1 MAETTPPAPTAAPAA
16 LTPPSAPATFTP
28 APAPQPPKEQR
39 FPWQY
44 KDEPWLT
51 RDEKGNWVG
60 QGSYLPENVPGSPEY
75 EVTKT
80 DRLREENAWLFDRA
94 KNVGFYNEDAS
105 QAIFGLPASALAS
118 DSAGRQRQIEDAA
131 WGVLKV
137 KRPEADWNSRQIIN
151 KLVPYATT
159 IRDAD
164 ILKGIKFPSAYG
176 MEDSQLE
183 AFVMDPN
190 FNISP
195 DVAAEILKELSSP
208 GYAEQKRAIG
218 TSLVSNIRKSLALI
232 DPQMAIGKTVSE
244 QGPDYLNGLNPQ
256 ERREAFEAMARYR
269 GSQKTNILGD
279 GFAAGSVFIQ
289 DGFEALAGFVD
300 GVNPFTN
307 PDEYLSEKYR
317 ADPKLRAKAEQVMV
331 RATSALNKP
340 ISRLREVQRL
350 GNPEAFMTT
359 LDHYTDANE
368 PSNQE
373 FLSSVAELQAL
384 REDGAFAPGMK
395 GEKLASFGSGV
406 LQSVVNFK
414 HFVSDST
421 DPNAY
426 LFLRKAKAVSEGN
439 IVPWFSAIPAAFTD
453 NYWDS
458 RTPHFSRDR
467 DYEIDKAIQV
477 WSENFRNVTG
487 AKDNIMSRAY
497 ASLGMDDLARFAKT
511 AYGDERLAEQSS
523 MIYDPLT
530 LVAGGVGLIGKA
542 AGITGK
548 VTMAAELSARGRTLT
563 AEGMRII
570 KRLDANKALS
580 AIDKADFANII
591 DDVSKATGRTLTE
604 SEAMLIALSGSGADM
619 LSDAGLASASNI
631 KKIIGKSALPEALIA
646 EVAEYS
652 AKTLRFSNEVKKA
665 MPGTTGPKRL
675 LTGYLAAGT
684 GAIIETIPGKGLRKV
699 GEFMA
704 QGGSERA
711 LGRSFI
717 NRLLSLQPRQ
727 VVTGAALVGGGT
739 WAGINIASGDEWYSG
754 AGLAFFGTAAALKPQ
769 YLIAAGGKI
778 ENWAKV
784 ERRIARAAISGE
796 RVSGSPIQAALNAA
810 RTELGKTTDTLARAG
825 IESEMKTLN
834 WMVESGYEKA
844 LQTGFHVTVDN
855 LVHGG
860 TIGLTM
866 AWANDQAAAGSGFGI
881 GAAAST
887 AMAGLNR
894 VTQTANR
901 FLSTGATRSKEVIA
915 NVSGILNDVTPEQ
928 AARVR
933 SWLNGSKDVVEFIER
948 ADSFRRAYDATGG
961 KVVASTPAEI
971 EVVKRGVNLDASQL
985 EQIRRD
991 ASREHPK
998 DATAAALYAEE
1009 RIAALDENRRNQA
1022 TADELNGKLI
1032 EVNRR
1037 ADSTLGLI
1045 DTLKGK
1051 IAAEEALLAKAG
1063 KQSSVALERLRNDL
1077 NNEEVKLKVYL
1088 AEHAQLDAQAV
1099 EANRKVTAPVAF
1111 RPGETRVNSSGSE
1124 VTMVREGM
1132 YIETGAQRGTIH
1144 FDISRAD
1151 AFTMNHESW
1160 EALLNDN
1167 AVRSVVPQLTKVLW
1181 NSPSEG
1187 GRISAQARTA
1197 FFDAYASSLNMEQGK
1212 LYREQLKV
1220 AQKEYEA
1227 NGTSPGLERYT
1238 REAMAW
1244 WMATIDGT
1252 RPVGYGGIGP
1262 SGKLVNVRGE
1272 GLFDSLRRITVG
1284 ERSLYDVLNTD
1295 NLRREFSSMFDPQL
1309 GLFPRQYSASMA
1321 QSLRESGMRF
1331 IKQSDGTVRGFWL
1344 NNRGEIVRDPVVNRL
1359 YESIYRMT
1367 NGGKGSR
1374 LAELNMNSLTHEQQA
1389 QVLTQS
1395 GLSWLVDPD
1404 TQTPIQGIDTPVAQP
1419 AQPTPTAGQPT
1430 QPTPT
1435 GAGQPVIP
1443 TYNGQPIQPGVNPPP
1458 RPTPAP
1464 SPTPAP
1470 TGQAAPAPTAGGK
1483 PTPPPVTPTP
1493 FTPPPVT
1500 PTPVQPTP
1508 VQPTPSA
1515 PTTPPAPTARPPVN
1529 PSTLPPLGVVVG
1541 AHSQIVLDTLTNI
1554 PQNQRG
1560 LTWSVDTSSRG
1571 NKTVIWGVPTAAEI
1585 NAIANAQG
1593 LPDVVRNN
1601 VLLMAQTMAQ
1611 GGERP
1616 IFRASYANVFS
1627 RNLSA
1632 TNESR
1637 AFIGKN
1643 GFQFVSERTFV
1654 PLYFETTTQY
1664 WDTQDPKRVISEAQ
1678 FDKLSPAKKGQYTPR
1693 ASLNAKVFD
1702 IDAFHDNKNLIF
1714 SDGIRVYGEGSSF
1727 TYLKDINGN
1736 ELNPAYIRE
1745 LFRDDTEFFT
1755 LANDWLNH
1763 YNQGSPIDPTTLQAT
1778 KGEIVEPSALRLG
1791 NGDRVLGEARLTVL
1805 RAAYGM
1811 TTRQGRVVV
1820 NPTTFTDQA
1829 TRGLA
1834 FPFTNMNVS
1843 TIGTMVDTGARS
1855 LISQTATTRGQ
1866 FNMSPAAWSPRL
1878 ASITDSMRQNMA
1890 KVNPNSTLTNAYVH
1904 LNMQN
1909 TYINEFN
1916 GRTFDIYVDGE
1927 NVPNQAKT
1935 LGEAQKVAQEAI
1947 LKAQEMMD
1955 ARAFGE
1961 RVLREEAA
1969 REAKEQA
1976 SVEDKRKKT
1985 EAQRTRAEA
1994 DLIKEVKKNDADWLA
2009 QADKLAKLEAE
2020 VIAKAEKE
2028 KLRIEKERQQYEAQF
2043 QRLLDQEAK
2052 NKERQDKK
2060 AQEAE
2065 QRRIDAEK
2073 KRYEAEFQRLLR
2085 EEEKANAQKAI
2096 EEQRKQQEEIQ
2107 RQFEELRR
2115 DIEERSAQA
2124 AEVQENQQAFADAL
2138 RSNTTELDVGET
2150 LRRSLRVDPYSL
2162 PVAGENRLIVR
2173 RVAKSKPFVT
2183 QTLTAKQQAGP
2194 AVDLAQ
2200 GNIRVARA
2208 LGSEEAR
2215 AAVPSLNK
2223 YIEETNTA
2231 KDVVI
2236 SAINDVWKTEM
2247 GNQLHAVYTGLD
2259 ALGKP
2264 KYIYHLYGING
2275 QELYRTTD
2283 AVALYRNMLV
2293 NEQRL
2298 RGQTKAQAPKT
2309 QEKATDL
2316 QTEILRQMRPEAYLQ
2331 SQKTTMQRKAESET
2345 ANRYK

>member
-1 MAETTPPAPTAAPAA
+1 MAETTSPAPTAAPV
-16 LTPPSAPATFTP
+16 APAPAPAPDTATFTP

-44 KDEPWLT
+44 RDEPWLT

-60 QGSYLPENVPGSPEY
+60 QGSYLPENIPGSPEY

-118 DSAGRQRQIEDAA
+118 DSSGRQKQIEDAA

-256 ERREAFEAMARYR
+256 ERRDAFEAMARYR

-317 ADPKLRAKAEQVMV
+317 ADPKLKAKAEQVMI
-331 RATSALNKP
+331 RATSALHKP

-426 LFLRKAKAVSEGN
+426 LFLREAKAAQGEGN
-439 IVPWFSAIPAAFTD
+439 ILPWATAIPAAFSD

-458 RTPHFSRDR
+458 KTPRFSRDR
-467 DYEIDKAIQV
+467 DYETDKAIQV

-487 AKDNIMSRAY
+487 SKDNIMSRAY
-497 ASLGMDDLARFAKT
+497 ASLGMDDLARLAKT
-511 AYGDERLAEQSS
+511 AYGDERLAEQAS
-523 MIYDPLT
+523 MIYDPIT

-563 AEGMRII
+563 GEGMRLI
-570 KRLDANKALS
+570 KRLDEAKALS
-580 AIDKADFANII
+580 AIDKADFAKII

-619 LSDAGLASASNI
+619 LSAEGLASASNI

-825 IESEMKTLN
+825 IEAEMKTLN

-844 LQTGFHVTVDN
+844 LQAGFHVTVDN
-855 LVHGG
+855 IVHGG
-860 TIGLTM
+860 TIGMTM

-933 SWLNGSKDVVEFIER
+933 SWLNGSKDIVEFIER
-948 ADSFRRAYDATGG
+948 ADSFRRAYDASGG

-971 EVVKRGVNLDASQL
+971 EVVKRGVNLDASQI

-991 ASREHPK
+991 ANREHPK
-998 DATAAALYAEE
+998 DPTAAALYAEE
-1009 RIAALDENRRNQA
+1009 RIAALDETRRNQA

-1037 ADSTLGLI
+1037 ADATLGLI
-1045 DTLKGK
+1045 ETLKGK

-1132 YIETGAQRGTIH
+1132 YLETGAQRGTIH

-1151 AFTMNHESW
+1151 AFTMNHEAW
-1160 EALLNDN
+1160 EALLNAN

-1181 NSPSEG
+1181 NSPSQG

-1212 LYREQLKV
+1212 LYREQLKA

-1404 TQTPIQGIDTPVAQP
+1404 TNTPIPGIETPVA
-1419 AQPTPTAGQPT
+1419 QPT

-1458 RPTPAP
+1458 RPTPGQPTPAP
-1464 SPTPAP
+1464 SPT
-1470 TGQAAPAPTAGGK
+1470 AGGR
-1483 PTPPPVTPTP
+1483 P
-1493 FTPPPVT
+1493 TPPPVT

-1508 VQPTPSA
+1508 TTPTP
-1515 PTTPPAPTARPPVN
+1515 PPAPTARPPVN
-1529 PSTLPPLGVVVG
+1529 PSTLPPLGVVLG

-1560 LTWSVDTSSRG
+1560 LTWSQDTSSRG

-1585 NAIANAQG
+1585 NALANAQG
-1593 LPDVVRNN
+1593 LPEVVRNN

-1714 SDGIRVYGEGSSF
+1714 SDGIRVYGEGGSF

-1736 ELNPAYIRE
+1736 ELSPTYIRE

-1763 YNQGSPIDPTTLQAT
+1763 YNQGSPIDPTTLQAA

-1811 TTRQGRVVV
+1811 TTRKGRIVV

-1866 FNMSPAAWSPRL
+1866 FNMAPASWELRS
-1878 ASITDSMRQNMA
+1878 TDFTRKFVGEDTPFSKHQMWTL
-1890 KVNPNSTLTNAYVH
+1890 PNIPNTHIIEMSAPGSKW
-1904 LNMQN
+1904 N
-1909 TYINEFN
+1909 TYKI
-1916 GRTFDIYVDGE
+1916 IVDGQE
-1927 NVPNQAKT
+1927 IISGANNLNDAKKAAQQAV
-1935 LGEAQKVAQEAI
+1935 LNAQD
-1947 LKAQEMMD
+1947 MMD
-1955 ARAFGE
+1955 ARAAAE
-1961 RVLREEAA
+1961 KIMRQEAA
-1969 REAKEQA
+1969 RRAREEGAEQA
-1976 SVEDKRKKT
+1976 KAKKT
-1985 EAQRTRAEA
+1985 EAQRTKAEA
-1994 DLIKEVKKNDADWLA
+1994 ALIKEVKGQDSAWLA
-2009 QADKLAKLEAE
+2009 QAEKMAKLEADLIAQHEAE
-2020 VIAKAEKE
+2020 VAKQTAESNKKAAE
-2028 KLRIEKERQQYEAQF
+2028 IERRLQDIETERKRINDELKADILRRSQIKLTTAEAENVQRTAQVELDSRRQSEQ
-2043 QRLLDQEAK
+2043 L
-2052 NKERQDKK
+2052 RQD
-2060 AQEAE
+2060 
-2065 QRRIDAEK
+2065 
-2073 KRYEAEFQRLLR
+2073 
-2085 EEEKANAQKAI
+2085 I
-2096 EEQRKQQEEIQ
+2096 ET
-2107 RQFEELRR
+2107 
-2115 DIEERSAQA
+2115 RSAQRAKEDA
-2124 AEVQENQQAFADAL
+2124 AALADAL

-2150 LRRSLRVDPYSL
+2150 LRRSLGVDPNGL
-2162 PVAGENRLIVR
+2162 PVAGDNRLVIR
-2173 RVAKSKPFVT
+2173 RVVGQKPIVT
-2183 QTLTAKQQAGP
+2183 QTLTAKKQAGP

-2223 YIEETNTA
+2223 YLEETNTA

-2247 GNQLHAVYTGLD
+2247 GNQLHAIYAGLD

-2331 SQKTTMQRKAESET
+2331 SQKTTMQRKAEAET